1 MADKLNFS
9 LVSPERE
16 LFSGQVD
23 QVDIPGTEG
32 DFGVFPDHSPMMAA
46 IRTGA
51 ITVINES
58 KKTQFFIQGGFADVT
73 PEGLT
78 ILAEKALPMD
88 EVNSALIKEMMED
101 IEKTLAEQEGETAL
115 AAQQDID
122 SLKRM
127 SNSFEDFYHS

>member
-1 MADKLNFS
+1 MADTLTFS

-32 DFGVFPDHSPMMAA
+32 DMGILPNHTPLMAA

-51 ITVINES
+51 ITVYADGGET
-58 KKTQFFIQGGFADVT
+58 KYFVQGGFADAT

-78 ILAEKALPMD
+78 
-88 EVNSALIKEMMED
+88 V
-101 IEKTLAEQEGETAL
+101 LAEQASLMSDVDKDKIAADLEAAKAALDGLEGEAAL
-115 AAQQDID
+115 LAQQNLDGLAEMAA
-122 SLKRM
+122 SL
-127 SNSFEDFYHS
+127 